1 MSGVDLIIFGATGD
15 LSARKLFPAL
25 FQLDAAGLLPDD
37 LRIIAVARQEQTTEA
52 FHHEL
57 LAKMGSAKRQS
68 ISDTAWQ
75 QFARRLAYLS
85 ADFSTPCAFSGLQAE
100 LSESRT
106 SLFYLATPPSLFAT
120 ICEQLSADGCL
131 AGSCRIV
138 LEKPIGESLDT
149 SREVNE
155 TLAQFFDEQDIYRID
170 HYLGKETVQNL
181 LVLRFANRFINSQ
194 WDQSCIDHIQITVA
208 EKVGIEGRWA
218 YYDGVGQLRDMV
230 QNHLMQL
237 LCLVAMEPPNSL
249 EAESIRDEKVKIVKA
264 LRPIDAS
271 SVKDH
276 VVRGQYS
283 QGVIDGES
291 VPGYFDEEGC
301 EAQGSDTETFVAI
314 KAHVDNW
321 RWSGVPFYLRT
332 GKRMPDKVTEI
343 IIQYKALPHHIF
355 GEGESAEPN
364 RLIIRLQPNEG
375 IEMTM
380 VSKRQSLRDK
390 LSLQTHTLNFDFRED
405 GEIDRIPDAYERL
418 FLDAI
423 NGDPSLFVGREEI
436 EESWRWCDQLISAC
450 EQCGVK
456 VNAYQAGSWGPSK
469 SELLMDRDGRSWNC
483 LLYTSPSPRDRQ
495 KSRMPSSA

>member
-1 MSGVDLIIFGATGD
+1 MSGLDLVIFGATGD

-37 LRIIAVARQEQTTEA
+37 LGIIAVARQEQTTEG
-52 FHHEL
+52 FHDEL
-57 LAKMGSAKRQS
+57 LARMGSARRQS
-68 ISDTAWQ
+68 INDTAWQ
-75 QFARRLAYLS
+75 QFAQRLTYLS
-85 ADFSTPCAFSGLQAE
+85 ADFSTLSAFKGLQAE

-120 ICEQLSADGCL
+120 ICEQLSTDGCL

-149 SREVNE
+149 SRKVNE

-301 EAQGSDTETFVAI
+301 EGHGSDTETFVAI

-405 GEIDRIPDAYERL
+405 GDVDRIPDAYERL

-436 EESWRWCDQLISAC
+436 EESWRWCDRLISAC

-456 VNAYQAGSWGPSK
+456 VTAYQAGSWGPSK
-469 SELLMDRDGRSWNC
+469 SELLIDRDGRSWNV
-483 LLYTSPSPRDRQ
+483 
-495 KSRMPSSA
+495 

>member
-25 FQLDAAGLLPDD
+25 FQLNAAGLLPED
-37 LRIIAVARQEQTTEA
+37 LRIIAVARQEQTTEG
-52 FHHEL
+52 FHNEL
-57 LAKMGSAKRQS
+57 LARMGSAKRQR
-68 ISDTAWQ
+68 ISDIAWQ
-75 QFARRLAYLS
+75 QFAQRLTYLS
-85 ADFSTPCAFSGLQAE
+85 ADFSAPSAFKGLQAS

-131 AGSCRIV
+131 EGSCRIV

-208 EKVGIEGRWA
+208 EKVGIEGRWT

-283 QGVIDGES
+283 KGVIDGEP

-405 GEIDRIPDAYERL
+405 GDIDRIPDAYERL

-450 EQCGVK
+450 EECDVK

-469 SELLMDRDGRSWNC
+469 SELLIDRDGRSWNV
-483 LLYTSPSPRDRQ
+483 
-495 KSRMPSSA
+495 

>member
-155 TLAQFFDEQDIYRID
+155 TLAQFFDDQDIYRID

-469 SELLMDRDGRSWNC
+469 SELLIDRDGRSWNV
-483 LLYTSPSPRDRQ
+483 
-495 KSRMPSSA
+495 

>member
-37 LRIIAVARQEQTTEA
+37 LRIIAVARQEQSTEA
-52 FHHEL
+52 FYHEL

-68 ISDTAWQ
+68 INDTAWQ
-75 QFARRLAYLS
+75 QFARRLTYLS
-85 ADFSTPCAFSGLQAE
+85 ADFSTPSAFRGLQAE

-469 SELLMDRDGRSWNC
+469 SELLMDRDGRSWNV
-483 LLYTSPSPRDRQ
+483 
-495 KSRMPSSA
+495 

>member
-1 MSGVDLIIFGATGD
+1 MNPVDLIIFGATGD

-25 FQLDAAGLLPDD
+25 FQLDAAGLLPLD
-37 LRIIAVARQEQTTEA
+37 LRIAAVARQEQSIDS
-52 FHHEL
+52 FQHDL
-57 LAKMGSAKRQS
+57 RSKMASYMRQD
-68 ISDTAWQ
+68 IDEIVWER
-75 QFARRLAYLS
+75 FAGRFSYLS
-85 ADFSTPCAFSGLQAE
+85 ADFSKPQAFTALR
-100 LSESRT
+100 SRLDDARV

-120 ICEQLSADGCL
+120 ICEQLSQDGCL
-131 AGSCRIV
+131 TGPCRIV
-138 LEKPIGESLDT
+138 LEKPIGESLET
-149 SREVNE
+149 SREVND
-155 TLAQFFDEQDIYRID
+155 TLAQYFDERDIYRID

-194 WDQSCIDHIQITVA
+194 WDQSCIDHVQITVA

-264 LRPIDAS
+264 LRPIDAA

-283 QGVIDGES
+283 QGVIDGKT
-291 VPGYFDEEGC
+291 VPGYFDEDGC
-301 EAQGSDTETFVAI
+301 ESTNSDTETFVAI

-355 GEGESAEPN
+355 GDGEAAEPN

-380 VSKRQSLRDK
+380 VSKRQSLKDK

-405 GEIDRIPDAYERL
+405 ADIDRIPDAYERL

-436 EESWRWCDQLISAC
+436 EESWRWCDQLIAAC
-450 EQCGVK
+450 QQCDVN

-469 SELLMDRDGRSWNC
+469 SELLIDRDGRGWH
-483 LLYTSPSPRDRQ
+483 
-495 KSRMPSSA
+495 A

>member
-37 LRIIAVARQEQTTEA
+37 LRIVAVARQEQTDGG
-52 FHHEL
+52 FHDEL
-57 LAKMGSAKRQS
+57 RERMFQTKRLE

-75 QFARRLAYLS
+75 QFIRRLTYLS
-85 ADFSTPCAFSGLQAE
+85 ADFSKPDAFKGLQE
-100 LSESRT
+100 SLSESRT

-120 ICEQLSADGCL
+120 ICEQLN
-131 AGSCRIV
+131 AGSCLSGPSRIV
-138 LEKPIGESLDT
+138 LEKPIGESLNT

-155 TLAQFFDEQDIYRID
+155 TLARFFDEADIYRID

-194 WDQSCIDHIQITVA
+194 WDQSCIDHVQITVA

-264 LRPIDAS
+264 LRPIDVS

-276 VVRGQYS
+276 VVRGQYT
-283 QGVIDGES
+283 QGVIDGQS
-291 VPGYFDEEGC
+291 VPGYFDEDGC
-301 EAQGSDTETFVAI
+301 ETQGSDTETFVAI

-380 VSKRQSLRDK
+380 VSKRHSLRDK

-436 EESWRWCDQLISAC
+436 EESWRWCDQLIAAC
-450 EQCGVK
+450 EECGVK
-456 VNAYQAGSWGPSK
+456 VNTYQAGSWGPSK
-469 SELLMDRDGRSWNC
+469 SELLIDRDGRSWNV
-483 LLYTSPSPRDRQ
+483 
-495 KSRMPSSA
+495 

>member
-1 MSGVDLIIFGATGD
+1 VSGVDLIIFGATGD

-37 LRIIAVARQEQTTEA
+37 LRIVAVARQEQTDGG
-52 FHHEL
+52 FHDEL
-57 LAKMGSAKRQS
+57 RERMFQTKRLE

-75 QFARRLAYLS
+75 QFIRRLTYLS
-85 ADFSTPCAFSGLQAE
+85 ADFSKPDAFKGLQE
-100 LSESRT
+100 SLSESRT

-120 ICEQLSADGCL
+120 ICEQLN
-131 AGSCRIV
+131 AGSCLSGPSRIV
-138 LEKPIGESLDT
+138 LEKPIGESLNT

-155 TLAQFFDEQDIYRID
+155 TLARFFDEADIYRID

-194 WDQSCIDHIQITVA
+194 WDQSCIDHVQITVA

-264 LRPIDAS
+264 LRPIDVS
-271 SVKDH
+271 SVKDQ
-276 VVRGQYS
+276 VVRGQYT
-283 QGVIDGES
+283 QGVIDGQS
-291 VPGYFDEEGC
+291 VPGYFDEDGC
-301 EAQGSDTETFVAI
+301 DTQGSDTETFVAI

-380 VSKRQSLRDK
+380 VSKRHSLRDK

-436 EESWRWCDQLISAC
+436 EESWRWCDQLIAAC
-450 EQCGVK
+450 EECGVK
-456 VNAYQAGSWGPSK
+456 VNTYQAGSWGPSK
-469 SELLMDRDGRSWNC
+469 SELLIDRDGRSWNV
-483 LLYTSPSPRDRQ
+483 
-495 KSRMPSSA
+495 

>member
-85 ADFSTPCAFSGLQAE
+85 ADFSTPSAFSGLQAE

-155 TLAQFFDEQDIYRID
+155 TLAQFFDDQDIYRID

-301 EAQGSDTETFVAI
+301 EAQGSDTETFVAV
-314 KAHVDNW
+314 KAYVDNW

-469 SELLMDRDGRSWNC
+469 SELLIDRDGRSWNV
-483 LLYTSPSPRDRQ
+483 
-495 KSRMPSSA
+495 

>member
-1 MSGVDLIIFGATGD
+1 VSGVDLIIFGATGD

-37 LRIIAVARQEQTTEA
+37 LRIIAVGRQEQATEA
-52 FHHEL
+52 FHNEL
-57 LAKMGSAKRQS
+57 LARMSSAKRQS

-75 QFARRLAYLS
+75 QFAQRLTYMS
-85 ADFSTPCAFSGLQAE
+85 ADFSAPSAFSGLQAE

-469 SELLMDRDGRSWNC
+469 SELLMDRDGRSWNV
-483 LLYTSPSPRDRQ
+483 
-495 KSRMPSSA
+495 

>member
-1 MSGVDLIIFGATGD
+1 MNPVDLIIFGATGD

-25 FQLDAAGLLPDD
+25 FQLDAAGLLPLD
-37 LRIIAVARQEQTTEA
+37 LRIAAVARQEQSIDS
-52 FHHEL
+52 FQHDL
-57 LAKMGSAKRQS
+57 RSKMASYMRQD
-68 ISDTAWQ
+68 IDEIVWER
-75 QFARRLAYLS
+75 FAGRFSYLS
-85 ADFSTPCAFSGLQAE
+85 ADFSEPQAFEALQAW
-100 LSESRT
+100 LDDARV

-120 ICEQLSADGCL
+120 ICEQLSQDGCL
-131 AGSCRIV
+131 TGPCRIV
-138 LEKPIGESLDT
+138 LEKPIGESLET
-149 SREVNE
+149 SREVND
-155 TLAQFFDEQDIYRID
+155 TLAQYFDERDIYRID

-194 WDQSCIDHIQITVA
+194 WDQSCIDHVQITVA

-264 LRPIDAS
+264 LRPIDAA

-283 QGVIDGES
+283 QGVIDGKT
-291 VPGYFDEEGC
+291 VPGYFDEDGC
-301 EAQGSDTETFVAI
+301 ESTNSDTETFVAI

-355 GEGESAEPN
+355 GEGEAAEPN

-380 VSKRQSLRDK
+380 VSKRQSLKDK

-405 GEIDRIPDAYERL
+405 ADIDRIPDAYERL

-436 EESWRWCDQLISAC
+436 EESWRWCDQIIAAC
-450 EQCGVK
+450 EQADVT
-456 VNAYQAGSWGPSK
+456 VATYQAGSWGPSK
-469 SELLMDRDGRSWNC
+469 SELLIDRDGRSWNV
-483 LLYTSPSPRDRQ
+483 
-495 KSRMPSSA
+495 

>member
-37 LRIIAVARQEQTTEA
+37 LRIIAVARQEQSTEA
-52 FHHEL
+52 FYHEL
-57 LAKMGSAKRQS
+57 LAKMSSAKRQS
-68 ISDTAWQ
+68 INDTAWQ
-75 QFARRLAYLS
+75 HFARRLTYLS
-85 ADFSTPCAFSGLQAE
+85 ADFSIPSAFRGLQAE

-469 SELLMDRDGRSWNC
+469 SELLMDRDGRSWNV
-483 LLYTSPSPRDRQ
+483 
-495 KSRMPSSA
+495 

>member
-25 FQLDAAGLLPDD
+25 FQLDAAGLLSDD
-37 LRIIAVARQEQTTEA
+37 LRIVAVARQEQTSGG
-52 FHHEL
+52 FHDDLRER
-57 LAKMGSAKRQS
+57 MFQTKRLE
-68 ISDTAWQ
+68 ISDAAWQ
-75 QFARRLAYLS
+75 QFVKRLTYLS
-85 ADFSTPCAFSGLQAE
+85 ADFSRPDAFEALQE
-100 LSESRT
+100 SLSESRT

-120 ICEQLSADGCL
+120 ICEQLNAGGCL
-131 AGSCRIV
+131 SGPSRIV
-138 LEKPIGESLDT
+138 LEKPIGESLAT

-155 TLAQFFDEQDIYRID
+155 TLARFFDEQDIYRID

-194 WDQSCIDHIQITVA
+194 WDQSCIDHVQITVA

-264 LRPIDAS
+264 LRPIDVS

-283 QGVIDGES
+283 QGVIDGQS
-291 VPGYFDEEGC
+291 VPGYFDEDGC
-301 EAQGSDTETFVAI
+301 ETQGSDTETFVAI

-380 VSKRQSLRDK
+380 VSKRHSLRDK

-405 GEIDRIPDAYERL
+405 GEVDRIPDAYERL

-436 EESWRWCDQLISAC
+436 EESWRWCDQLIAAC
-450 EQCGVK
+450 EECGVK
-456 VNAYQAGSWGPSK
+456 VNTYQAGSWGPSK
-469 SELLMDRDGRSWNC
+469 SELLIDRDGRSWNV
-483 LLYTSPSPRDRQ
+483 
-495 KSRMPSSA
+495 

>member
-37 LRIIAVARQEQTTEA
+37 LRIVAVARQEQTDGG
-52 FHHEL
+52 FHDEL
-57 LAKMGSAKRQS
+57 RERMFQTKRLE

-75 QFARRLAYLS
+75 QFIRRLTYLS
-85 ADFSTPCAFSGLQAE
+85 ADFSKPDAFKGLQE
-100 LSESRT
+100 SLSDSRT

-120 ICEQLSADGCL
+120 ICEQLN
-131 AGSCRIV
+131 AGSCLSGPSRIV
-138 LEKPIGESLDT
+138 LEKPIGESLNT

-155 TLAQFFDEQDIYRID
+155 TLARFFDEADIYRID

-194 WDQSCIDHIQITVA
+194 WDQSCIDHVQITVA

-264 LRPIDAS
+264 LRPIDVS

-276 VVRGQYS
+276 VVRGQYT
-283 QGVIDGES
+283 QGVIDGQS
-291 VPGYFDEEGC
+291 VPGYFDEDGC
-301 EAQGSDTETFVAI
+301 ETQGSDTETFVAI

-380 VSKRQSLRDK
+380 VSKRHSLRDK

-436 EESWRWCDQLISAC
+436 EESWRWCDQLIAAC
-450 EQCGVK
+450 EECGVK
-456 VNAYQAGSWGPSK
+456 VNTYQAGSWGPSK
-469 SELLMDRDGRSWNC
+469 SELLIDRDGRSWNV
-483 LLYTSPSPRDRQ
+483 
-495 KSRMPSSA
+495 

>member
-1 MSGVDLIIFGATGD
+1 MSGVDLIIFGATGH

-37 LRIIAVARQEQTTEA
+37 LRIIAVGRQEQSTEA

-57 LAKMGSAKRQS
+57 LARMSSAKRQS
-68 ISDTAWQ
+68 ISDTVWQ
-75 QFARRLAYLS
+75 QFTQRLTYMS
-85 ADFSTPCAFSGLQAE
+85 ADFSAPSAFSGLQAE

-264 LRPIDAS
+264 LRPIDAL

-469 SELLMDRDGRSWNC
+469 SELLIDRDGRNWNV
-483 LLYTSPSPRDRQ
+483 
-495 KSRMPSSA
+495 